1 MRGMQLLRST
11 ARSCGGRQLSGGT
24 GVRHRLQSDAKEDWN
39 PGMSFPTCILPRACS
54 DALESHVAEVVG
66 AEVLRTLAKCGL
78 AEVVAR
84 LQEVQV
90 RGTEP

>member
-1 MRGMQLLRST
+1 M
-11 ARSCGGRQLSGGT
+11 ARACGIDFKAMPRRIGT
-24 GVRHRLQSDAKEDWN
+24 LACPDVM
-39 PGMSFPTCILPRACS
+39 PYPTCILPRACS

-66 AEVLRTLAKCGL
+66 AEVSRTLAKCGL